1 MKDTTPKYYVTRG
14 ENGWAI
20 IFNWM
25 PMCNTKETYSEV
37 LEVAQQFKKRES
49 IRDELHADYY
59 DGNSNSWKP
68 RSTL

>member
-25 PMCNTKETYSEV
+25 PMCNTKETYAEV
-37 LEVAQQFKKRES
+37 LEAANQFKQRES

>member
-1 MKDTTPKYYVTRG
+1 MKDTTPNYYVSQG

-20 IFNWM
+20 IYFSS
-25 PMCNTKETYSEV
+25 PVCSEKKTYAEV
-37 LEVAQQFKKRES
+37 MEVANQFKKRNA
-49 IRDELHADYY
+49 IRGELHADYY